1 MKITPEQ
8 VCEALDAWVCRP
20 GMTQEQATILITEA
34 FWALKERPNI
44 DVQRVTFND
53 GEVDQRAQGVNRVKI
68 FERWKAIDT
77 RDKREK
83 FTALIPA
90 IMEAIR
96 INDFRLYRE
105 ISDGKSITYMIAGL
119 NKEYGDVVESGLLFA
134 DPAVVDRETDELIE
148 KAIAFKLAYR
158 QQYQQKAGW
167 NYEPSFC

>member
-1 MKITPEQ
+1 MFKSDVINFYGTKAKVAKAAGVDPSAVSQWQELVPE
-8 VCEALDAWVCRP
+8 
-20 GMTQEQATILITEA
+20 G
-34 FWALKERPNI
+34 
-44 DVQRVTFND
+44 
-53 GEVDQRAQGVNRVKI
+53 RAMRL

-83 FTALIPA
+83 FTALVPA